1 MLVVPRL
8 LLIGRIRGTARLEK
22 IILRVSFTMIIIVMT
37 VTAVAVVVLALPL
50 IGCLDSGAPA
60 QQVAETNEVHA
71 VAIRD
76 EHRMLVVALQT
87 HPISPAE
94 VQQAFGRRGGSV
106 GGGGGVEVE
115 GRGGGLVGT
124 GRVEALPRAH

>member
-1 MLVVPRL
+1 MVVVPRL

-22 IILRVSFTMIIIVMT
+22 IILRVSFTMIVIVMV
-37 VTAVAVVVLALPL
+37 VTAVAVIVLALPL
-50 IGCLDSGAPA
+50 IGFIGYLDSGALA

-94 VQQAFGRRGGSV
+94 VQQAFGR
-106 GGGGGVEVE
+106 GGGGG
-115 GRGGGLVGT
+115 GGGG
-124 GRVEALPRAH
+124 G